1 MNLIKINLLP
11 YRELREAKQ
20 KKQFQAIMMFGGLAG
35 VAIAGAIYMFLNQ
48 SIETQESRN
57 ASLQTGLTELETKL
71 KTIDE
76 LEKRKY
82 NFLERKR
89 KVEELDQKRFE
100 GARIIDGLNQMVPEG
115 SYLTALRG
123 TEGKGNKPGNEYF
136 LEGKAISDTKIA
148 ALMAALPSTG
158 VFDVPELVEIQKVD
172 DGQKFTLKSVL
183 VEQLFVPKPKKTASP
198 AAKAASAVQSAS
210 AAAGK

>member
-1 MNLIKINLLP
+1 MDLIKINLLP
-11 YRELREAKQ
+11 YREMREAKQ
-20 KKQFQAIMMFGGLAG
+20 KQQFQVIMMIGGLIG
-35 VAIAGAIYMFLNQ
+35 VAVAGAIYMYLSQ
-48 SIETQESRN
+48 AIETQESRN
-57 ASLQTGLTELETKL
+57 ASLQTGMTELENQL

-100 GARIIDGLNQMVPEG
+100 GARIIDSLNQVVPQG
-115 SYLTALRG
+115 AYLMTLRG
-123 TEGKGNKPGNEYF
+123 TDGKGNKPGNEYF
-136 LEGKAISDTKIA
+136 LEGKAVADTKIA

-158 VFDVPELVEIQKVD
+158 IFDIPELVEIQKVD

-183 VEQLFVPKPKKTASP
+183 VDQVYKPKPV
-198 AAKAASAVQSAS
+198 AATAASAAKSAS
-210 AAAGK
+210 SATSPANK

>member
-1 MNLIKINLLP
+1 MDLIKINLLP
-11 YRELREAKQ
+11 YREMREAKQ
-20 KKQFQAIMMFGGLAG
+20 KQQFQVIMMIGGLIG
-35 VAIAGAIYMFLNQ
+35 VAVAGAIYMYLSQ
-48 SIETQESRN
+48 AIETQESRN
-57 ASLQTGLTELETKL
+57 ASLQTGMTELENQL

-100 GARIIDGLNQMVPEG
+100 GARIIDSLNQVVPQG
-115 SYLTALRG
+115 AYLMTLRG
-123 TEGKGNKPGNEYF
+123 TDGKGNKPGNEYF
-136 LEGKAISDTKIA
+136 LEGKAVADTKIA

-158 VFDVPELVEIQKVD
+158 IFDVPELVEIQKVD

-183 VEQLFVPKPKKTASP
+183 VDQVYKPKPV
-198 AAKAASAVQSAS
+198 AATAASAAKSAS
-210 AAAGK
+210 SATPPANK

>member
-1 MNLIKINLLP
+1 MDLIKINLLP
-11 YRELREAKQ
+11 YREMREAKQ
-20 KKQFQAIMMFGGLAG
+20 KQQFQVIMMIGGLIG
-35 VAIAGAIYMFLNQ
+35 VAVAGAIYMYLSQ
-48 SIETQESRN
+48 AIETQESRN
-57 ASLQTGLTELETKL
+57 ASLQTGMTELENQL

-100 GARIIDGLNQMVPEG
+100 GARIIDSLNQVVPQG
-115 SYLTALRG
+115 AYLMTLRG
-123 TEGKGNKPGNEYF
+123 TDGKGNKPGNEYF
-136 LEGKAISDTKIA
+136 LEGKAVADTKIA

-158 VFDVPELVEIQKVD
+158 IFDVPELVD

-183 VEQLFVPKPKKTASP
+183 VDQVYKPKPV
-198 AAKAASAVQSAS
+198 AATAASAAKSAS
-210 AAAGK
+210 SATPPANK